1 MPWVLKESDMSEQL
15 NWTEGS
21 SETIKS
27 IKVSYSDILE
37 AHWFDDFPDRLLVTL
52 LPPVA
57 CEDMSNLVTS
67 LQIRDTYRSQR
78 WPISQI
84 YNLFQEVRKKQYQR
98 GKVIQMAKTN
108 KQKNSFLVK
117 WSRKFNDLLSYL
129 KVTTYKELNIL
140 GIYTEDSEQVSI
152 IHTLLLKSKI
162 LFFNC

>member
-1 MPWVLKESDMSEQL
+1 MPWGLKELDMSEQL

-37 AHWFDDFPDRLLVTL
+37 AHWFDDFLDRLLVTL
-52 LPPVA
+52 LPPVDR
-57 CEDMSNLVTS
+57 EDMSNLVTS

-84 YNLFQEVRKKQYQR
+84 YNLFQEVRKKQYQG
-98 GKVIQMAKTN
+98 GKLSRWL
-108 KQKNSFLVK
+108 KQTKFFFLVK

-129 KVTTYKELNIL
+129 KVMTYKELNIL